1 MALLHHWQKHS
12 TDRKYVIKSL
22 LDLNNCF
29 WKYFLYILVFL
40 WGSNANNFSS
50 ANILRI
56 IARNNKTTLE
66 PEVSAVLTYS

>member
-1 MALLHHWQKHS
+1 MALLYQWQQHS

-40 WGSNANNFSS
+40 
-50 ANILRI
+50 
-56 IARNNKTTLE
+56 
-66 PEVSAVLTYS
+66 